1 MKDQQF
7 DDFVKGK
14 LGQYDSGAPMQVWE
28 RIREKEKDDKKG
40 FFFFRRYLLTG
51 IVLASLTGI
60 GFLTWN
66 SNSKNANAEQKTTTL
81 SQVNTNNNKENITP
95 AAVNENREQVQQT
108 NESTTESKPGVEN
121 DENKTN
127 EGNAV
132 ASDLKTGNKN
142 NNSFTADRTVK
153 PTISVISNSVN
164 RKRNI
169 GINKNESVTTEKE
182 KFIINTVAAGNEQKT
197 GNSIQANESK
207 EYALNFTDLAI
218 YRFSLQKFQIGN
230 VPQQNNRPGCPTIT
244 GPRRNDLYIEVYGSP
259 DYTMRSFSN
268 PANLNGYIAQRRTTE
283 DNRNGFSAGVRITKN
298 IGEKTLIKAGVNYS
312 QINERLRII
321 NANEKQITQ
330 IITIRTVIRAPGDTL
345 FIRDTTYFE
354 QNGTR
359 YRTTYNRYRFIDLP
373 IIFSYEFGN
382 PEILAFAVNA
392 GPVFN
397 ITSFYRGEVLDTTLA
412 PVKISTAK
420 GNGANN
426 WRSNIGIGIFASFAV
441 YKRVNDRLQIFA
453 EPYFRYNFKPVT
465 QNANIVNQRYST
477 SGMQLGIRYNLY
489 SGRQRYR

>member
-14 LGQYDSGAPMQVWE
+14 LEQYDSGAPMQIWE

-40 FFFFRRYLLTG
+40 FFFFRRYFLTG
-51 IVLASLTGI
+51 IALVALTGI

-66 SNSKNANAEQKTTTL
+66 SNSKNVNAELKTTTL
-81 SQVNTNNNKENITP
+81 SQVNSNSNKETITP
-95 AAVNENREQVQQT
+95 STVAENQEQIQQK
-108 NESTTESKPGVEN
+108 NESIVRVKPAVEKKEIKT
-121 DENKTN
+121 DED
-127 EGNAV
+127 NAV
-132 ASDLKTGNKN
+132 KVNLKTGIKN
-142 NNSFTADRTVK
+142 NNSFIADRTVK
-153 PTISVISNSVN
+153 SNTSVISNSGN
-164 RKRNI
+164 RNSSKE
-169 GINKNESVTTEKE
+169 INKKEAVTAVKE
-182 KFIINTVAAGNEQKT
+182 KFITKT
-197 GNSIQANESK
+197 ASTGELQPGNSIQESESK
-207 EYALNFTDLAI
+207 GYALNFTDLAV
-218 YRFSLQKFQIGN
+218 YRLSLQKFQIGN
-230 VPQQNNRPGCPTIT
+230 VPQQNSRPGCPTIT

-268 PANLNGYIAQRRTTE
+268 PANLNGYVAQRRTSE
-283 DNRNGFSAGVRITKN
+283 DNRNGFSAGVRISKN

-397 ITSFYRGEVLDTTLA
+397 ITSFYHGEVLDTTMS

-441 YKRVNDRLQIFA
+441 YKRINERLQIFG

-465 QNANIVNQRYST
+465 QNTNIVNQRYST

>member
-7 DDFVKGK
+7 DDFVKSK
-14 LGQYDSGAPMQVWE
+14 LGQYDSGISMQVWE

-40 FFFFRRYLLTG
+40 FFFFRRNLLTG
-51 IVLASLTGI
+51 IALVALTGI

-66 SNSKNANAEQKTTTL
+66 SNSKNAEQKTATL
-81 SQVNTNNNKENITP
+81 SQINTNNNNKENTTST
-95 AAVNENREQVQQT
+95 AVTKNLAQT
-108 NESTTESKPGVEN
+108 QRKNESTTESKPVVEN
-121 DENKTN
+121 AEIKIDNN
-127 EGNAV
+127 NAV
-132 ASDLKTGNKN
+132 ADNVKTGNKDN
-142 NNSFTADRTVK
+142 TSFTTDRTIK
-153 PTISVISNSVN
+153 PNTSVVSNSENRKTNAEINKKESVITVN
-164 RKRNI
+164 
-169 GINKNESVTTEKE
+169 EKL
-182 KFIINTVAAGNEQKT
+182 IANTASGNEQQT
-197 GNSIQANESK
+197 DISIQATESK
-207 EYALNFTDLAI
+207 EYALNFTDLAV
-218 YRFSLQKFQIGN
+218 YRFSLQKFKIGN
-230 VPQQNNRPGCPTIT
+230 VPQQNNRPGCPTIN

-268 PANLNGYIAQRRTTE
+268 PANLNGYIAQRRTSE
-283 DNRNGFSAGVRITKN
+283 DNRNGFSAGVRIAKN

-321 NANEKQITQ
+321 NANEKQITR

-441 YKRVNDRLQIFA
+441 YKRINERLQIFG

-489 SGRQRYR
+489 SDRQRYR

>member
-7 DDFVKGK
+7 DDFVKSK
-14 LGQYDSGAPMQVWE
+14 LEQYDSGAPMHVWE

-40 FFFFRRYLLTG
+40 FFFLRRYLLTG
-51 IVLASLTGI
+51 IALVTLTGI

-66 SNSKNANAEQKTTTL
+66 SNAKNAEQKTATS

-95 AAVNENREQVQQT
+95 TAFTENKEQAEQN
-108 NESTTESKPGVEN
+108 NESTTESKPIVEN
-121 DENKTN
+121 EENKTDN
-127 EGNAV
+127 GNVVTADV
-132 ASDLKTGNKN
+132 KTGNKN
-142 NNSFTADRTVK
+142 NISFTADRTIK
-153 PTISVISNSVN
+153 TNTSVINNSENKKSNA
-164 RKRNI
+164 
-169 GINKNESVTTEKE
+169 GINKKESATTVKE
-182 KFIINTVAAGNEQKT
+182 KFILNTATANELQAD
-197 GNSIQANESK
+197 NSIQSNESK
-207 EYALNFTDLAI
+207 EYALNFTDLAV

-268 PANLNGYIAQRRTTE
+268 PANLNGYIDQRRTSE
-283 DNRNGFSAGVRITKN
+283 DNRNGFSAGVRIAKN

-397 ITSFYRGEVLDTTLA
+397 ITSFYRGEVLDTTLT

-441 YKRVNDRLQIFA
+441 YKRVNERMQIFA

>member
-14 LGQYDSGAPMQVWE
+14 LEQYDSGAPMQVWE

-40 FFFFRRYLLTG
+40 FFFFRRYFLTG
-51 IVLASLTGI
+51 IALVALTGI

-66 SNSKNANAEQKTTTL
+66 SNAKNAEQKTVTP

-95 AAVNENREQVQQT
+95 LAFTENKEQAQQN
-108 NESTTESKPGVEN
+108 NESTTESKPLVGNE
-121 DENKTN
+121 ENKTDN
-127 EGNAV
+127 GNVVTADV
-132 ASDLKTGNKN
+132 KTGNTN

-153 PTISVISNSVN
+153 QNTSVIRNSNN
-164 RKRNI
+164 RKSNTE
-169 GINKNESVTTEKE
+169 INKKETVAAVKE
-182 KFIINTVAAGNEQKT
+182 KFTTNTASANELQA
-197 GNSIQANESK
+197 GNSIQESKSK
-207 EYALNFTDLAI
+207 EYALNFTDLAV
-218 YRFSLQKFQIGN
+218 YRFSLQKFQLGN
-230 VPQQNNRPGCPTIT
+230 VPQQNNRPGCPTIS

-268 PANLNGYIAQRRTTE
+268 PPALNNYIASRRTTE
-283 DNRNGFSAGVRITKN
+283 DNRNGFSAGVRLAKN

-397 ITSFYRGEVLDTTLA
+397 ITSFYRGEVLDTSLA

-441 YKRVNDRLQIFA
+441 YKRVNERLQIFA

-465 QNANIVNQRYST
+465 QNTNIVNQRYST

-489 SGRQRYR
+489 NGRQRYR

>member
-14 LGQYDSGAPMQVWE
+14 LEQYDSGAPMQVWE

-40 FFFFRRYLLTG
+40 FFFFRRYFLTG
-51 IVLASLTGI
+51 IALVALTGI

-66 SNSKNANAEQKTTTL
+66 SNAKNVNAELKTTTL
-81 SQVNTNNNKENITP
+81 SQVNTNNNKETITP
-95 AAVNENREQVQQT
+95 STVAENQEQLQQKK
-108 NESTTESKPGVEN
+108 ELIAEPKPAVEN
-121 DENKTN
+121 EEIKTDA
-127 EGNAV
+127 GNAV
-132 ASDLKTGNKN
+132 TVDLKTGNKN

-153 PTISVISNSVN
+153 ASTSVIGNSGN
-164 RKRNI
+164 RKTNKE
-169 GINKNESVTTEKE
+169 INKKEAVTVVKG
-182 KFIINTVAAGNEQKT
+182 KLIINTASPNELQT
-197 GNSIQANESK
+197 DNSIQISESK
-207 EYALNFTDLAI
+207 EYALNFTDLAV

-230 VPQQNNRPGCPTIT
+230 VPQQNTRPGCPTIT

-268 PANLNGYIAQRRTTE
+268 PANLNGYIAQRRISE
-283 DNRNGFSAGVRITKN
+283 DNRNGFSAGVRIAKN

-397 ITSFYRGEVLDTTLA
+397 ITSFYRGEVLDTSLA

-489 SGRQRYR
+489 KSRQRYR

>member
-14 LGQYDSGAPMQVWE
+14 LEQYDSGIPMQVWE
-28 RIREKEKDDKKG
+28 RIREKEKADKKG

-51 IVLASLTGI
+51 IALVALTGI

-66 SNSKNANAEQKTTTL
+66 SNAKNAEPKTATL
-81 SQVNTNNNKENITP
+81 SQVNTNNSKENITP
-95 AAVNENREQVQQT
+95 TAVSENQEQAQRK
-108 NESTTESKPGVEN
+108 NESTTDSKAVVEN
-121 DENKTN
+121 EENKTDDI
-127 EGNAV
+127 NAV
-132 ASDLKTGNKN
+132 THEVKKNNKGNKF
-142 NNSFTADRTVK
+142 FTADRTLK
-153 PTISVISNSVN
+153 PNTSVVSNSEN
-164 RKRNI
+164 RKTNA
-169 GINKNESVTTEKE
+169 GINKKETIIVVNEKL
-182 KFIINTVAAGNEQKT
+182 IPNTSTGNELET
-197 GNSIQANESK
+197 GNSIQTTGSK
-207 EYALNFTDLAI
+207 EYALNFTDLAV
-218 YRFSLQKFQIGN
+218 YRFSLKKFQIGN
-230 VPQQNNRPGCPTIT
+230 VPQQNNRPGCPTIN

-268 PANLNGYIAQRRTTE
+268 PANLNGYIAQRRTSE
-283 DNRNGFSAGVRITKN
+283 DNRNGFSAGVRIAKN

-397 ITSFYRGEVLDTTLA
+397 ITSFYRGEVLDTTLM

-441 YKRVNDRLQIFA
+441 YKRVNERLQIFA